1 MTDPSAHRII
11 DLYEENAETWDRE
24 RGKTLIEKAWLDR
37 FVGLLAPGASVLD
50 VGCGSGDPIA
60 TYLMSRGL
68 AVTGVD
74 ASPAMVAL
82 CARRFPAHTW
92 IAADM
97 RIMDL
102 GRTFAGLLAWDSLFH
117 LAPDDQ
123 ERMFPLLARH
133 AAPGTAL
140 MFTSGP
146 RHGEAIGSWRGEDLY
161 HASLAPEEYRSRL
174 DAAGFDVVA
183 HAVED
188 PACGGH
194 TVWLTQMRP

>member
-1 MTDPSAHRII
+1 MTHPSAHRII
-11 DLYEENAETWDRE
+11 GLYQEYAETWDRQ
-24 RGKTLIEKAWLDR
+24 RGKKLIEKAWLDR
-37 FVGLLAPGASVLD
+37 FCGLLASGAAVLD
-50 VGCGSGDPIA
+50 IGCGSGDPIA
-60 TYLMSRGL
+60 TYLVGRGH

-74 ASPAMVAL
+74 ASPAMVEL
-82 CARRFPAHTW
+82 CVRRFPEHNW

-97 RIMDL
+97 RTMDL

-123 ERMFPLLARH
+123 ARMFPILARH
-133 AAPGTAL
+133 AAPEAAL

-146 RHGEAIGSWRGEDLY
+146 RHGEAIGSWCGEDLY
-161 HASLAPEEYRSRL
+161 HASLAPEEYRSGL

-188 PACGGH
+188 QACGGH
-194 TVWLTQMRP
+194 TVWLAQRRA

>member
-1 MTDPSAHRII
+1 MTHPSAHRII
-11 DLYEENAETWDRE
+11 DLYESNAENWDRE
-24 RGKTLIEKAWLDR
+24 RGKKLIEKAWIDR
-37 FVGLLAPGASVLD
+37 FVGLLAPGATVLD

-60 TYLMSRGL
+60 TYLVGQGH

-92 IAADM
+92 ITADM
-97 RIMDL
+97 RTMDL
-102 GRTFAGLLAWDSLFH
+102 GLTFAGLLAWDSLFH
-117 LAPDDQ
+117 LTPDDQ
-123 ERMFPLLARH
+123 ERMFAVFARH
-133 AAPGTAL
+133 AATGTAL

-146 RHGEAIGSWRGEDLY
+146 RHGEAISSWRGEDLY
-161 HASLAPEEYRSRL
+161 HASLAPEAYRARL

-188 PACGGH
+188 AACGGH
-194 TVWLTQMRP
+194 TVWLAQRRA